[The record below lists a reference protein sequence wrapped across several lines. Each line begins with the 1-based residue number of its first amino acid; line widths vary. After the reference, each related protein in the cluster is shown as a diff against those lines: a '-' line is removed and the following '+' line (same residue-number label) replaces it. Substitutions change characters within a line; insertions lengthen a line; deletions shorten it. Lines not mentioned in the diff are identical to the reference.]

1 MPENPYIDLSEF
13 NSIHM
18 IHFRKKEN
26 GLFMVKIQGHDKVG
40 ILHTE
45 ELDDL
50 PPEQKNSLVTIA
62 LNLYL
67 RRN

>member
-1 MPENPYIDLSEF
+1 
-13 NSIHM
+13 
-18 IHFRKKEN
+18 
-26 GLFMVKIQGHDKVG
+26 MVKIQGHDKVG